1 MYVSIPRFPSSRR
14 AKGFAFVEFSSEAGV
29 AGVLGALQGV
39 QGELASIRSFQEGQ
53 EKGARGGK
61 RSREGEGEEEEASR
75 KKVKVAEASP
85 PLVAGGEGEGGGDG
99 EGGQDGGQEKPHS
112 ELRVLSKEQWRKLRN
127 KYLNEQR
134 KNFSAAKLALRKQWT
149 PHREGQ
155 EARQGALPL
164 RKDKEVKEVDKEAT
178 PVESKEAGVE
188 MVPGL
193 IVRIDV
199 SEGVDSV
206 QGMKRR
212 VREALG
218 GEGVGY
224 VDTRV
229 GAPTVTVRLVPL
241 LNFRS

>member
-1 MYVSIPRFPSSRR
+1 M
-14 AKGFAFVEFSSEAGV
+14 EFSSEAGV

-39 QGELASIRSFQEGQ
+39 QGELASITSFQEGQ

-75 KKVKVAEASP
+75 KKVKVAETSP
-85 PLVAGGEGEGGGDG
+85 PLVPGGEEGGGEG

-134 KNFSAAKLALRKQWT
+134 KNFSAAKVALRKQWT

-164 RKDKEVKEVDKEAT
+164 RKDKEVKEVDKEAKET
-178 PVESKEAGVE
+178 TVESKEAVKEVKEAGVE

-199 SEGVDSV
+199 TEGVDSV

-229 GAPTVTVRLVPL
+229 GAPCVTVR
-241 LNFRS
+241 